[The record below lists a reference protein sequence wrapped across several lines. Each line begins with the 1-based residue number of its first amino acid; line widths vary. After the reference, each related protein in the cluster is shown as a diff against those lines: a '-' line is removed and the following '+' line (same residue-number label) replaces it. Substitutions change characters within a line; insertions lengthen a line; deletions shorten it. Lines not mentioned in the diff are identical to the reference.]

1 MRCSGFSVTFLQ
13 SSQLWD
19 KPLYS
24 LKGQIPQPIPNLIN
38 VFDEKIV
45 DKIKILFSC
54 KNHVESRFLALC
66 KSKKTLRICIS
77 TNLQGQFLCL
87 GNYSV
92 GWAFCPLTGYF
103 TLPVDKHVMGQNH
116 LSSQGANPT
125 TSKVMHLVIFF
136 METSVKMP
144 PFNVQFS
151 W

>member
-103 TLPVDKHVMGQNH
+103 TLPFNNINLCIL
-116 LSSQGANPT
+116 LSDCCLCCCK
-125 TSKVMHLVIFF
+125 TSDRYT
-136 METSVKMP
+136 E
-144 PFNVQFS
+144 